1 MSDRRSESERVLR
14 NTGAILAGRLGGQGL
29 RLLAMLRA
37 AAHLDAAG
45 FGVLGYVVSSLEVFR
60 VLASFGL
67 ETVTVRALALGQPPP
82 QVLMRRLFLIKT
94 GTAVLAFLLLV
105 GLTFAVD
112 SLAERRSLVLLLGT
126 ALLPQALGAT
136 LTSRLLAAHAMERLV
151 PYTIV
156 TGAVQ
161 LVAVHLAAEAGLGV
175 GAFIAILAA
184 VEYLSLGA
192 VALANRGVGPFREGQ
207 ALPAPIPPAAEAAPR
222 PVTRA
227 LLRQALPLAA
237 LELVVIVYSRLGV
250 FFVERQAGLPAV
262 GRYYAALRLTEPL
275 VAAGAALA
283 VSLLPVFARLIASG
297 DAATLS
303 RRFRR
308 TSLLATG
315 SAAGV
320 AAILSLIAEPLLA
333 MIRPEY
339 AAAAGVLRV
348 LAWAAVPMVQNQ
360 LSSTVIH
367 ASGRYHV
374 VTACSTVNLGVFL
387 GLAFLLVPRF
397 GPLGAALATL
407 GTESLNAVVQL
418 SLVRRWIQETLRR
431 DQETALAGTLT
442 APRAMP

>member
-1 MSDRRSESERVLR
+1 MSDPRPETERVLR

-45 FGVLGYVVSSLEVFR
+45 FGVLGYVVSSLEIFR

-82 QVLMRRLFLIKT
+82 RVLMRRLFIIKT
-94 GTAVLAFLLLV
+94 GTAVLAFLLLA

-112 SLAERRSLVLLLGT
+112 SLGERRNLVLLLGT
-126 ALLPQALGAT
+126 ALLPQAYGAT

-151 PYTIV
+151 PYTIAA
-156 TGAVQ
+156 GAVH
-161 LVAVHLAAEAGLGV
+161 LLLVHLAAEAGLGV
-175 GAFIAILAA
+175 GAFVAILAA
-184 VEYLSLGA
+184 IEYLNLGA
-192 VALANRGVGPFREGQ
+192 VALANRRLGP
-207 ALPAPIPPAAEAAPR
+207 LPDSRTPVHNLTAP
-222 PVTRA
+222 

-237 LELVVIVYSRLGV
+237 LELLVIVYSRLGV
-250 FFVERQAGLPAV
+250 FFVEREAGLPAV

-283 VSLLPVFARLIASG
+283 VTLLPVFARLIADG
-297 DAATLS
+297 NAHALIY
-303 RRFRR
+303 RFRR
-308 TSLLATG
+308 TSYLATG
-315 SAAGV
+315 GAAMV
-320 AAILSLIAEPLLA
+320 AAILSLVAAPLLTL
-333 MIRPEY
+333 IRPEY
-339 AAAAGVLRV
+339 AAAAGVLRA

-360 LSSTVIH
+360 LSSTMIH

-374 VTACSTVNLGVFL
+374 VTACSAVNLLIYL
-387 GLAFLLVPRF
+387 GLAFLLVPRL

-407 GTESLNAVVQL
+407 GTESTNAVVQL
-418 SLVRRWIQETLRR
+418 TLVRRFLQGRLRR
-431 DQETALAGTLT
+431 GQEAALAGTLT